1 MRIYCLLG
9 WIACASCA
17 TGDIK
22 AGETYRYVN
31 ISGDTQYEH
40 YLNTNDR
47 TFSIKLEGLFSPPPE
62 PISVCDNT
70 SEYIC
75 FYRANSKLA
84 FGIPRKSVQK
94 GQFWEISG
102 KKFEVVSE
110 LSPLRCGPDFIIQS
124 SDADG
129 PAAQFLFNYHS
140 GLKSIFI
147 IDSRE
152 KVELEFV
159 KGEEYKH
166 GPVYIA
172 NGRGFGG
179 SGKCESTTR

>member
-1 MRIYCLLG
+1 MRIFYLLM
-9 WIACASCA
+9 WVASTSCA
-17 TGDIK
+17 TGNVK

-47 TFSIKLEGLFSPPPE
+47 TFGINLEGFFSPPPE
-62 PISVCDNT
+62 PIRVCDIT
-70 SEYIC
+70 SEYMC
-75 FYRANSKLA
+75 FYREDSKLA
-84 FGIPRKSVQK
+84 FGIPRKGVQK
-94 GQFWEISG
+94 GQPWEISG
-102 KKFEVVSE
+102 KKFDVVLE
-110 LSPLRCGPDFIIQS
+110 LSSPTCGPDFIIQS

-147 IDSRE
+147 IDSTE

-159 KGEEYKH
+159 QGEVYRH
-166 GPVYIA
+166 GPVYVA
-172 NGRGFGG
+172 NGKGFGASG
-179 SGKCESTTR
+179 SCSGE